1 MNDMNNVW
9 TVVNPQGSTF
19 RSEAKKIK
27 AFPTLHEAEMFIEKE
42 GMKGI
47 YKIRGIAP
55 EKRVDSNYI
64 EQMVLLP
71 ELKLEDE

>member
-1 MNDMNNVW
+1 MKDMNNKW
-9 TVVNPQGSTF
+9 TVVNPHVSTF

-27 AFPTLHEAEMFIEKE
+27 AFATLHEAAMFIEKE
-42 GMKGI
+42 AMKGI
-47 YKIRGIAP
+47 YKIRGVAP

-71 ELKLEDE
+71 ELKLEEE